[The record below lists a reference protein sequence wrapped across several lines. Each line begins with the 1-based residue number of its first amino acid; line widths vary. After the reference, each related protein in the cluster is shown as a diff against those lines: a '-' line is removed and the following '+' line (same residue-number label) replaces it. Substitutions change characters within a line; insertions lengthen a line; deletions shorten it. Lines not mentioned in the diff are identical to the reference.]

1 MKRKNYNLMIGGAIT
16 LFFLTVLDAVWDD
29 DDGLHGSQSGAVCS
43 TPAGNG

>member
-1 MKRKNYNLMIGGAIT
+1 MIGGAIT
-16 LFFLTVLDAVWDD
+16 LFFLAVALIGQFLDAVWDD